1 MNVTVRE
8 TETIFSIR
16 LKTVISDPIEEI
28 YASHSIQLTAAEQ
41 PLRLTVGSFWLA
53 GDAQSGRAKKCG
65 PFLVQLPG
73 QRAYRRPRVGNAR
86 FSRSECNDSS
96 GRFRSEIASNYSSF
110 RMFRGR
116 VACLSYVTGYEYNC
130 SVAHASQPLSNL
142 ILGKLY
148 RP

>member
-8 TETIFSIR
+8 TKTIFSIR
-16 LKTVISDPIEEI
+16 LKAVISDPIEEI

-41 PLRLTVGSFWLA
+41 SLRLAVGSFWLA

-73 QRAYRRPRVGNAR
+73 QRSYRRPRVGNAR

-96 GRFRSEIASNYSSF
+96 GRFRSEMASNYSSF
-110 RMFRGR
+110 RMFPGR
-116 VACLSYVTGYEYNC
+116 VARLSYVTGYEC
-130 SVAHASQPLSNL
+130 SVAHASQSLF
-142 ILGKLY
+142 ID
-148 RP
+148 